1 MITYRKKCKRVVLE
15 NGTEINDDSGIEMNV
30 FSCAVP

>member
-15 NGTEINDDSGIEMNV
+15 NGTEKSEVVSFALYG
-30 FSCAVP
+30 F

>member
-15 NGTEINDDSGIEMNV
+15 NGIENKFYGIKKNV